1 MLLNRMLHSQLEEN
15 TALKWSSTRKLTKTA
30 TGFVGTAKVPWN
42 EKTLYKYI
50 VDGNWA
56 LDYGTPVEVESR
68 TGFVNHVYIAPP
80 KPQVALPVSKPEPVI
95 AEPVGMIVEPEDV
108 DRDHVCRPDQSLLL
122 PSISNF
128 LDLFLFPQSTSPAS
142 GAIAAATPVTEEPA
156 NKPAEP
162 VSPIAVDAHA
172 TAGEPVHADV
182 GEAPIADAKSD
193 SGTTAVADPE
203 PTDITPSAPPNN
215 ECDPESAEKKMK
227 GKPAALPSTTKPVVF
242 PSVSPPSSPSRFGSL
257 RGSGKKT
264 RKPSFLAKLKEIF
277 KSDKEKDKSGA
288 ETKT

>member
-1 MLLNRMLHSQLEEN
+1 MLPF
-15 TALKWSSTRKLTKTA
+15 T
-30 TGFVGTAKVPWN
+30 
-42 EKTLYKYI
+42 
-50 VDGNWA
+50 
-56 LDYGTPVEVESR
+56 
-68 TGFVNHVYIAPP
+68 
-80 KPQVALPVSKPEPVI
+80 
-95 AEPVGMIVEPEDV
+95 
-108 DRDHVCRPDQSLLL
+108 
-122 PSISNF
+122 ISNF

-142 GAIAAATPVTEEPA
+142 GAIVAVTPVTEESA

-172 TAGEPVHADV
+172 TTGEPIHADV

-203 PTDITPSAPPNN
+203 LTDITPSAPSPNN

-227 GKPAALPSTTKPVVF
+227 GKPAALPSTTTKPVVF

-257 RGSGKKT
+257 RGSGRKT

-277 KSDKEKDKSGA
+277 KSDKEKEKSGA